1 MANMN
6 LVTGYIGANH
16 VTSNDVGSFNVAL
29 FGEGQYI
36 LNRGQK
42 FAATVE
48 TNNKL
53 RIHDGDLIMQ
63 GRHVRINE
71 GDIVD
76 ITIEN
81 GATDYNRNDLVV
93 ARYTKNAS
101 SGVEAVELVVIKGTP
116 VIGVAEDPAYT
127 VGDIVNDGAMLNDMP
142 LYRVEINGL
151 SLAKVTFLAQEAQN
165 MESILKMV
173 DNKVAKNG
181 HLSNKFL
188 GTDDDGNVITKE
200 VPSIPELYRVGDIY
214 ITTNSTNP
222 ANIFGGVWEQIKD
235 RFLLAAGTNYVAG
248 KTGGAA
254 THTLTENEIPSHY
267 HDFAVKNSSG
277 STKLGLWDTYF
288 TQSSDVDQV
297 YDSSQNIKAYTYGT
311 KSSGGGAAHNNM
323 PPYLTVYVWK
333 RIA

>member
-6 LVTGYIGANH
+6 LVTGYIGSNH
-16 VTSNDVGSFNVAL
+16 VTSNDVGSFNAAI
-29 FGEGQYI
+29 FGGGQYI

-93 ARYTKNAS
+93 ARYTKSAS
-101 SGVEAVELVVIKGTP
+101 SGVEAVDLVVIKGTP
-116 VIGVAEDPAYT
+116 VIGAAEDPAYT

-151 SLAKVTFLAQEAQN
+151 SLVKVTFLAEEAQS
-165 MESILKMV
+165 MESILELL
-173 DNKVAKNG
+173 DGKVASNG
-181 HLSNKFL
+181 HSPKMFL
-188 GTDDDGNVITKE
+188 GTDDTGRVVVKE
-200 VPSIPELYRVGDIY
+200 APSIPEYYRVGDIY
-214 ITTNSTNP
+214 ITTNSASP
-222 ANIFGGVWEQIKD
+222 ASIFGGTWEQIKD
-235 RFLLAAGTNYVAG
+235 RFLLAAGTSYTAGSTGGEATHKLTIAEMPRHAHNTAGNNKDDNAPEFYAFVNAGTNNTSTRAWYAMSNYVG
-248 KTGGAA
+248 
-254 THTLTENEIPSHY
+254 
-267 HDFAVKNSSG
+267 
-277 STKLGLWDTYF
+277 
-288 TQSSDVDQV
+288 QDQP
-297 YDSSQNIKAYTYGT
+297 
-311 KSSGGGAAHNNM
+311 HNNM
-323 PPYLTVYVWK
+323 PPYLTVYMWRRV
-333 RIA
+333 A